1 MAPPGTPAGP
11 SIKEEDWS
19 MDRLFRNR
27 KNRDILLQA
36 GFVGALALVF
46 VGGALIG
53 RQNLIEQ
60 RLVSGFDFLFKS
72 TGWDLNFSLLPVSAR
87 DPYWW
92 FFLNGI
98 INTLF
103 LGSFGLILA
112 TTVGAVVG
120 LARTSTNELAQLL
133 GRIYVDFFRNIPL
146 ILQVIFWYAV
156 LTRLPPP
163 RNAFEGWGFLL
174 SNRGLYAPFL
184 NVGATALLIATLAV
198 VAAITMPVWLGRTR
212 HLSIPAGQRTPLR
225 FAGFAIALACAAAV
239 LFAGRLPDVPVLD
252 LPQLRGLNVA
262 GGLRVPPE
270 FMAILIGMGIYGG
283 AYIGEIVRGGFK
295 AVGRGQVEAAHSLG
309 LSPWR
314 TFVLVRLPLA
324 LRAMLPILANQYV
337 WLIKATTMG
346 IVVGFSDFF
355 MITALTINHSGQTL
369 EAIFILMAGFLTINL
384 SIAALFNR
392 INTSIALK
400 GNQARA

>member
-1 MAPPGTPAGP
+1 M
-11 SIKEEDWS
+11 EQ
-19 MDRLFRNR
+19 LLRNQKVR
-27 KNRDILLQA
+27 NALLQILFM
-36 GFVGALALVF
+36 GSLALIVI
-46 VGGALIG
+46 GGALVA
-53 RQNLIEQ
+53 RQNLIDQ
-60 RLVSGFDFLFKS
+60 RMVSGFDFLFKS
-72 TGWDLNFSLLPVSAR
+72 TGWDLNFSLLPVSSR

-92 FFLNGI
+92 FFVNGV

-112 TTVGAVVG
+112 TMIGALVG
-120 LARTSTNELAQLL
+120 LARTSSNELAQLL

-163 RNAFEGWGFLL
+163 RNAIEGSGFLL

-184 NVGATALLIATLAV
+184 NVSGPALLVAAVAAVAAVAVPIWLGRTARLTALPEKRLSLKLGAVAVALLCVYVALALGRLPEAPLLNVPSLQGLNVRGGLRVSPEFMALLIA
-198 VAAITMPVWLGRTR
+198 
-212 HLSIPAGQRTPLR
+212 
-225 FAGFAIALACAAAV
+225 
-239 LFAGRLPDVPVLD
+239 
-252 LPQLRGLNVA
+252 
-262 GGLRVPPE
+262 
-270 FMAILIGMGIYGG
+270 MGIYGG

-295 AVGRGQVEAAHSLG
+295 AVGRGQVEAAQSLG

-314 TFVLVRLPLA
+314 IFSLVRLPLA

-346 IVVGFSDFF
+346 IVVGFTDFF

-369 EAIFILMAGFLTINL
+369 EAIFILMAGFLAINMSL
-384 SIAALFNR
+384 AAIFNR
-392 INTSIALK
+392 INKSIALK
-400 GNQARA
+400 GNQLRT